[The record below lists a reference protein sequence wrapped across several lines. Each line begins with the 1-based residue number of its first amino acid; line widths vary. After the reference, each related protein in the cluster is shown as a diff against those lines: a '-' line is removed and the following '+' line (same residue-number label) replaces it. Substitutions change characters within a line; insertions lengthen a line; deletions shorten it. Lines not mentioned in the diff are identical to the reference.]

1 MKFLAALLRGW
12 SERRAR
18 RAEFDCADR
27 TEMDRVAAELGTSAT
42 ELRSLV
48 GRGANAAYLLTRRM
62 RSVDLDPGKVEP
74 AVMRDLQRC
83 CANCRSKGLCAHE
96 LEDRPK
102 AASWPKYCPNEL
114 TLNALNAGNQRS
126 QT

>member
-1 MKFLAALLRGW
+1 MPIA
-12 SERRAR
+12 
-18 RAEFDCADR
+18 

-83 CANCRSKGLCAHE
+83 CANCRSKALCAHE

-102 AASWPKYCPNEL
+102 EASWPKYCPNEL